1 MYTLTRYTVMYICI
15 LNHIKYYQFITHIHC
30 NHKCICSVPVSLG
43 MRDQALDWQTA
54 PPVHVLSF
62 LILGSEKDAK
72 SEEVSKFTLSII
84 VLLC

>member
-1 MYTLTRYTVMYICI
+1 MLLIIYC
-15 LNHIKYYQFITHIHC
+15 
-30 NHKCICSVPVSLG
+30 VPVSLG

-72 SEEVSKFTLSII
+72 SEEVSKFI
-84 VLLC
+84 